1 MSARFYV
8 GSSPGGHALRIMKSA
23 TDNPATTLRTQFDK
37 FAFDSESGNLGYAHT
52 LSSLP
57 YIDDMAYPPVVTSMV
72 RYEADWWEL
81 QGGSIITENSYLSGS
96 WVAIETLAAARVSR
110 DNVSGAQS
118 LFMSS
123 ISVTR
128 GSGGQYGPSSPILE
142 QRNLVWKL
150 PGDSTPYPFP
160 SSVGTISR
168 FYRSGSQVR
177 LPRPGYPINDP
188 NVHNFIL
195 HEDMGPAKIVKSG
208 RLDIPAGGTVD
219 VQIPPEIGDNIV
231 VGGCPGVPGYPLII
245 PQVIFDNTDL
255 YRNVQVRFM
264 GNGVLRFRELGGNA
278 AYFVYFIAAENNS
291 TLTHGTGSFLRS
303 YGTGSEAY
311 VQMCRPGA
319 SENPSISDVLL
330 DSRWGTMPIIAEGW
344 VPKSAFGGGSDN
356 TLWNAT
362 VTFPDQG
369 YVPLVFVNW
378 VDVRNTS
385 DVETG
390 PGQAGYY
397 VAFTTDGYAEGN
409 SGYTRYAEVYSDGIV
424 FRHAMGMIPAGVFDG
439 INPISS
445 GPLLSAFSGVRYY
458 VFAVPQ
464 S

>member
-8 GSSPGGHALRIMKSA
+8 GPSPGGHALRIMKNA
-23 TDNPATTLRTQFDK
+23 TDNPATTPRTQYDK
-37 FAFDSESGNLGYAHT
+37 FAFDSESGNLGYAHS

-57 YIDDMAYPPVVTSMV
+57 YIDDMAYPPIVTSMV

-81 QGGSIITENSYLSGS
+81 QGGTILTENSYLRGT

-110 DNVSGAQS
+110 NPANGQQS

-123 ISVTR
+123 RAVTR
-128 GSGGQYGPSSPILE
+128 GSGGQYGPGSPVLE

-150 PGDSTPYPFP
+150 PGDSTAYPFP
-160 SSVGTISR
+160 SSTGTISR
-168 FYRSGSQVR
+168 FYRAGSQVR
-177 LPRPGYPINDP
+177 LPRPGYSINDP
-188 NVHNFIL
+188 NINNFIL
-195 HEDMGPAKIVKSG
+195 HEDLGPAKIVKSG
-208 RLDIPAGGTVD
+208 RLNIPAGGTVD
-219 VQIPPEIGDNIV
+219 VQIPPEIGSNIV
-231 VGGCPGVPGYPLII
+231 VGGCPGVSGYPLII
-245 PQVIFDNTDL
+245 PQVIFDNTNL
-255 YRNVQVRFM
+255 FRSVQVRFM
-264 GNGVLRFRELGGNA
+264 GNGVLRFRERSGAA

-303 YGTGSEAY
+303 YGTGSDAY

-319 SENPSISDVLL
+319 SASPSVSDILL

-344 VPKSAFGGGSDN
+344 VPKSAFAGGSGN
-356 TLWNAT
+356 TLWHAT

-369 YVPLVFVNW
+369 YVPLVFVSW
-378 VDVRNTS
+378 VDVRSAS

-397 VAFTTDGYAEGN
+397 AAYTADGYAQGN
-409 SGYTRYAEVYSDGIV
+409 SGHTRFAEVYNSSIT
-424 FRHAMGMIPAGVFDG
+424 FRHAMGMIPAGVYDG
-439 INPISS
+439 ITPISS
-445 GPLLSAFSGVRYY
+445 APLLSAFSGVRYY